1 MTERMTV
8 YEGLRRRG
16 VSRRGFLKLCAYTS
30 STLALPAGSGRFI
43 AEALAATPRPP
54 VVWLSF
60 QECTGCTESFL
71 RSFNPTMEDL
81 ILGEISLEYHH
92 TLQAASGE
100 AAEQSRRDAIAAGG
114 YVLMVDGSVSTIED
128 GAWSTIA
135 GETNLAMLKEAAL
148 AADIILNIGNCAT
161 FGGVAKA
168 NPNPTGARGVDEVL
182 DDAFWSSEGIASPPP
197 IINVPGC
204 PPVPEVIGG
213 VVVAYLMWK
222 NDPSAPPLDQAIP
235 LDSLRRPT
243 VFYGQTVHDSCVRRP
258 FFDARIFAQS
268 FDDDLARQGACL
280 RNLGCRG
287 PETHN
292 ACTTI
297 SWNQGLS
304 FPMYSGHGCIGCS
317 EPDFWDREGGWYTS
331 QRPTQPPSP
340 TPSPTPSPK

>member
-43 AEALAATPRPP
+43 AEALAQSIRPP

-60 QECTGCTESFL
+60 QECTGCTESFT
-71 RSFNPTMEDL
+71 RSFVPSLEDL

-100 AAEQSRRDAIAAGG
+100 AAEQSRREAIAQGG
-114 YVLMVDGSVSTIED
+114 FVLMVDGSVSTKEN
-128 GAWSTIA
+128 GLYSTIA

-148 AADIILNIGNCAT
+148 AATIILCIGNCAT
-161 FGGVAKA
+161 FGGVAAA
-168 NPNPTGARGVDEVL
+168 NPNPTGAMGVDEVL
-182 DDAFWSSEGIASPPP
+182 DDEFWDSEGIASPPP

-213 VVVAYLMWK
+213 VVAYYLTYGTVPELDALK
-222 NDPSAPPLDQAIP
+222 RPLAY
-235 LDSLRRPT
+235 
-243 VFYGQTVHDSCVRRP
+243 YGQTVHDSCVRRP
-258 FFDARIFAQS
+258 FFDAGIFANS

-292 ACTTI
+292 ACTTVK
-297 SWNQGLS
+297 WNQGLS
-304 FPMYSGHGCIGCS
+304 FPMFSGHGCIGCS

-331 QRPTQPPSP
+331 HVGEVPPA
-340 TPSPTPSPK
+340 